1 MSDRRQPRPPPS
13 SRTRLAD
20 LLERKQL
27 ALEALFRRHWRTVGV
42 LFAGGCVYALLGAA
56 AETLPGAALVALLI
70 LAGAP
75 LALLLVQLYALA
87 FERLQ
92 EFAPVERLRALGRRQ
107 LVLLL
112 AASWIAMVGWFSALA
127 LYLDRNT
134 GMGFR
139 TRAGDAVEH
148 SGQLADFFVWQFLDQ
163 APILDATRTL
173 QWEVP
178 LTYGGGA
185 GFVVLAF
192 KALVIVPVL
201 AALAAVLTTNAGA
214 KRATA
219 PADTAAASSP
229 QR

>member
-1 MSDRRQPRPPPS
+1 MSDRRPPRQ
-13 SRTRLAD
+13 RLAD

-27 ALEALFRRHWRTVGV
+27 ALEALARRHWKAAGT
-42 LFAGGCVYALLGAA
+42 LFAGAVVYAVLGSAA
-56 AETLPGAALVALLI
+56 DTLPGAALVVLL
-70 LAGAP
+70 LVAGAP

-92 EFAPVERLRALGRRQ
+92 EFAPVDRLKRLGRRQ

-134 GMGFR
+134 GIGFR
-139 TRAGDAVEH
+139 TRAGEAVQH
-148 SGQLADFFVWQFLDQ
+148 SGQLADFFVWQFMNQ
-163 APILDATRTL
+163 APILDATDTL
-173 QWEVP
+173 HWQVP

-192 KALVIVPVL
+192 KAFVIVPLL
-201 AALAAVLTTNAGA
+201 AALAAALASGTQ
-214 KRATA
+214 K
-219 PADTAAASSP
+219 AASSAD
-229 QR
+229 R

>member
-1 MSDRRQPRPPPS
+1 MSDRRQPRS
-13 SRTRLAD
+13 RLAD

-27 ALEALFRRHWRTVGV
+27 ALEALGRRHWKATAVV
-42 LFAGGCVYALLGAA
+42 FAGCCVYALLGAA
-56 AETLPGAALVALLI
+56 AEFLPGAALVAVLI
-70 LAGAP
+70 FAGAP
-75 LALLLVQLYALA
+75 LALLAVQLYALA

-92 EFAPVERLRALGRRQ
+92 EFAPVERLKRLGRRQ

-112 AASWIAMVGWFSALA
+112 GASWFAIVGWFSALG

-134 GMGFR
+134 AVSFR
-139 TRAGDAVEH
+139 TRGGDAVEY

-163 APILDATRTL
+163 APIFDATQTL

-192 KALVIVPVL
+192 KAFVIVPLL
-201 AALAAVLTTNAGA
+201 AALAAALASGPE
-214 KRATA
+214 RTA
-219 PADTAAASSP
+219 PATRQEA
-229 QR
+229 

>member
-1 MSDRRQPRPPPS
+1 MSERRQPRQ
-13 SRTRLAD
+13 RLAD

-27 ALEALFRRHWRTVGV
+27 ALEALFRRHRRTLGV
-42 LFAGGCVYALLGAA
+42 LFAGACVYALLGAA
-56 AETLPGAALVALLI
+56 AENLPGAALVALLV

-92 EFAPVERLRALGRRQ
+92 EFAPVERLKRFGRRQ

-112 AASWIAMVGWFSALA
+112 TASWIAMVGWFSALA
-127 LYLDRNT
+127 LFLDRNT
-134 GMGFR
+134 GIGFR
-139 TRAGDAVEH
+139 TRAGEAVQH

-173 QWEVP
+173 HWEMP

-192 KALVIVPVL
+192 KAFVIVPVL
-201 AALAAVLTTNAGA
+201 ATLAAALATNAG
-214 KRATA
+214 RT
-219 PADTAAASSP
+219 TH
-229 QR
+229 QEG